1 MVESGWAEWVL
12 TGSARILFLR
22 KCRDFSVLRV
32 GEMDFEAFLVGE
44 IHQLKSQGVDCQT
57 TTENRDARTFRRCT
71 GVRCQVRLEWV
82 MSEIGM
88 ML

>member
-12 TGSARILFLR
+12 TGSARILVLR
-22 KCRDFSVLRV
+22 KCRDFSVLRF
-32 GEMDFEAFLVGE
+32 GGMDFKTFLVGE

-82 MSEIGM
+82 MPEICM